1 MSGPFVYVTYI
12 YTTPQKVW
20 DAITKPE
27 FAKRYWFNYNV
38 SDWKMGSRWEHRKG
52 DDSGTVMVDGTV
64 LESDPPHRLVT
75 TWTRPD
81 KSKEPSRVTYDIAQ
95 YGPGLVCLTVT
106 HDQLERDPA
115 MANGISGGWPKV
127 LSNLK
132 SLLETGK
139 TENIWLT
146 QNKGG

>member
-1 MSGPFVYVTYI
+1 MSNDFVYVTYI
-12 YTTPQKVW
+12 YSTPQKVW

-27 FAKRYWFNYNV
+27 FAKRYWFHYNV
-38 SDWKMGSRWEHRKG
+38 SDWKKGSRWEHQHG
-52 DDSGTVMVDGTV
+52 DDSGKIMIDGTV
-64 LESDPPHRLVT
+64 LETDPPRKLVI

-81 KSKEPSRVTYDIAQ
+81 KSKEPSRVILDIADDDS
-95 YGPGLVCLTVT
+95 GLVRLTVT
-106 HDQLERDPA
+106 HDQLEQDPA
-115 MANGISGGWPKV
+115 MAASVSGGWPKV

-146 QNKGG
+146 KGKEG

>member
-1 MSGPFVYVTYI
+1 MSDYVYVTYI
-12 YTTPQKVW
+12 YTTAQKVW

-27 FAKRYWFNYNV
+27 FAHRYWMHTNV
-38 SDWKMGSRWEHRKG
+38 SDWKPGSRWEHQHG
-52 DDSGTVMVDGTV
+52 DGSGKVLIDGTV
-64 LESDPPHRLVT
+64 LESVSPRRLVM

-81 KSKEPSRVTYDIAQ
+81 KSKEPSRVTFDIAD
-95 YGPGLVCLTVT
+95 YAPGLVCLTVT
-106 HDQLERDPA
+106 HDQLEHDEA
-115 MANGISGGWPKV
+115 MASSISGGWPKV

-146 QNKGG
+146 KGKEG

>member
-1 MSGPFVYVTYI
+1 MNEYVYVTYI

-27 FAKRYWFNYNV
+27 FAKQYWLHYNV
-38 SDWKMGSRWEHRKG
+38 SDWKKGSRWQHLHG
-52 DDSGTVMVDGTV
+52 DGSGKVMIDGEV
-64 LESDPPHRLVT
+64 LESDPPRKLVIS
-75 TWTRPD
+75 WTRPD
-81 KSKEPSRVTYDIAQ
+81 HSQEPSRVTFDITQHNDAI
-95 YGPGLVCLTVT
+95 VCLTVT
-106 HDQLERDPA
+106 HDQLAHDQA
-115 MANGISGGWPKV
+115 MASSVAGGWPKV

-146 QNKGG
+146 KGKEG